1 MNHYTYWQALGGGVL
16 IGLASLIA
24 AALTGK
30 VPGIS
35 GVFGR
40 LLAPAKPVKLWRFL
54 FLIGLIGGAAVSFM
68 VWEGAALFRPMRS
81 LGIMAAAGLL
91 VGFGTRV
98 GGGCTSGHGVCGVGT
113 GAKDSIVATCIFVA
127 MAMVT
132 VLLYNR
138 LSI

>member
-24 AALTGK
+24 AAVTGK

-40 LLAPAKPVKLWRFL
+40 LLVPTTPDKTWRFL
-54 FLIGLIGGAAVSFM
+54 FLIGLIGGAAFSFLL
-68 VWEGAALFRPMRS
+68 WESAALFRPIRP
-81 LGIMAAAGLL
+81 LAVVAVAGLL
-91 VGFGTRV
+91 VGFGTRL

-113 GAKDSIVATCIFVA
+113 GAKDSIVATFIFVGV
-127 MAMVT
+127 AMVT
-132 VLLYNR
+132 VLLYSR
-138 LSI
+138 LSV